1 MEIRD
6 DRRYTTDHEWAQS
19 VDGVVTIGITDY
31 AQEQLGEV
39 VYVELPEVGTVLAH
53 GDVFGVVESTKSVSD
68 LYAPVAG
75 EVVEINESL
84 MDIPEHVNNG
94 PYEGGWMIKIQSDD
108 SLDEM
113 LNASDY
119 ESHVGS

>member
-1 MEIRD
+1 MEMRD
-6 DRRYTTDHEWAQS
+6 NCRYTTDHEWALEA
-19 VDGVVTIGITDY
+19 DGVVTVGITDY

-75 EVVEINESL
+75 EVVAINEEL
-84 MDIPEHVNNG
+84 IDIPEHVNNG
-94 PYEGGWMIKIQSDD
+94 PFDSGWMVKIKTDD
-108 SLDEM
+108 DLSGLLD
-113 LNASDY
+113 AAGY
-119 ESHVGS
+119 EAHVGG

>member
-1 MEIRD
+1 MAT
-6 DRRYTTDHEWAQS
+6 Y
-19 VDGVVTIGITDY
+19 
-31 AQEQLGEV
+31 L
-39 VYVELPEVGTVLAH
+39 VLSNPPNLCLT
-53 GDVFGVVESTKSVSD
+53 F
-68 LYAPVAG
+68 YAPVAG

>member
-6 DRRYTTDHEWAQS
+6 DRRYTTDHEWAS
-19 VDGVVTIGITDY
+19 EVDGVVTVGITDY

-75 EVVEINESL
+75 EVVGINESL
-84 MDIPEHVNNG
+84 IDTPEHVNNG
-94 PYEGGWMIKIQSDD
+94 PYEDGWMVKIKSDD
-108 SLDEM
+108 GVADLLD
-113 LNASDY
+113 AAGY
-119 ESHVGS
+119 QAHVGA